1 MLKLRKVKRNALDE
15 NKYSNAIDQAI
26 NYRIY
31 AECWYLDV
39 LTDKKWECWVYGDY
53 EAVMPVPLQYKFG
66 IKFVIQPFYCQ
77 QLGVFYS
84 NEISNELFKAFET
97 KLHKYRVRAYHF
109 NEENTDKYRPEG
121 EKRVN
126 FILDLDRP
134 YDDLF
139 ANYSK
144 SRRKDIRKSKRL
156 GVKIETTH
164 DFDNF
169 MKIKFTNY
177 SDISGLN
184 KDYFHRLL
192 SEMVR
197 KNKLIICDI
206 FDENNQLI
214 ASQLFSISGNRRIC
228 LGFARDKEKE
238 KHNSSAF
245 AKDFLIH
252 ELSNTPNILDFEGSS
267 HPNIANFMKGF
278 GVEEKHF
285 TCFSNSKFDSIKN
298 KVFRIF
304 NKS

>member
-15 NKYSNAIDQAI
+15 TKYSKAIDQAI

-31 AECWYLDV
+31 AEFWYLDV
-39 LTDKKWECWVYGDY
+39 LTDKKWECWIYGDY
-53 EAVMPVPLQYKFG
+53 EVVMPVPLQYIFG

-77 QLGVFYS
+77 QLGVFYKE
-84 NEISNELFKAFET
+84 EISDELFQTFEK
-97 KLHKYRVRAYHF
+97 KLYKYRVRAYHF
-109 NEENTDKYRPEG
+109 NEENTERYQPKG

-126 FILDLDRP
+126 FILDLNCP
-134 YDDLF
+134 YDKLF
-139 ANYSK
+139 ANYTK

-156 GVKIETTH
+156 GVKIEITH
-164 DFDNF
+164 DFENF
-169 MKIKFTNY
+169 MKIKFKNY
-177 SDISGLN
+177 SNISGLN
-184 KDYFHRLL
+184 KDYFHRFLT
-192 SEMVR
+192 EMVR
-197 KNKLIICDI
+197 KNKLIISDI

-245 AKDFLIH
+245 AKDFLIN

-267 HPNIANFMKGF
+267 HPNIASFMKGF

-285 TCFSNSKFDSIKN
+285 TCFSNSQFDNIKN
-298 KVFRIF
+298 KVLKVF
-304 NKS
+304 NRG